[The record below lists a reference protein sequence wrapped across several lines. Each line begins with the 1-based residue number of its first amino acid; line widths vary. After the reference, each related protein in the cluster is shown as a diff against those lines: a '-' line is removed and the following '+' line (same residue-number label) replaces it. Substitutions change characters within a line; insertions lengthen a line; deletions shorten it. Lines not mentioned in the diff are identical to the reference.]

1 MHKVRIKCMQNIRK
15 IRHIYLHVDPS
26 FRGSSEILPSY
37 AIPHAIPYA
46 IPPFT
51 FTDIITVIYIITS
64 GRFQKRLHE
73 QNFSLRDEST
83 SGMSVCVYYY

>member
-1 MHKVRIKCMQNIRK
+1 MQNIRK

-46 IPPFT
+46 IPYAIPPFT
-51 FTDIITVIYIITS
+51 FT
-64 GRFQKRLHE
+64 GAARLK
-73 QNFSLRDEST
+73 
-83 SGMSVCVYYY
+83 